1 MRFTF
6 IVLLMVGSA
15 FTAGCSTSAYMDP
28 TSVAREGPTADV
40 PGSIGLPASLF
51 KSDQAVMSNED
62 IEKILSSKVYPPSRG
77 RMAVV
82 RIGGRYPVGR
92 TWWSENVAQLEQQ
105 STDGL
110 VNTFRSS
117 PRLSKVVVLPTMLT
131 PAQTTVPYLREA
143 AARVQADTLLVYR
156 TFTQNYQKQRFFG
169 NDEVHAYCTVEAVL
183 LDTRTGIITD
193 ASVKTHNMLAGRSS
207 KDIEF
212 EETVAR
218 AEQQATGAA
227 LAEAAAEPVRNLN
240 AEPMPPVPT
249 TQAARAGE

>member
-6 IVLLMVGSA
+6 IVLIMVGLA
-15 FTAGCSTSAYMDP
+15 FTAGCSTSGYTDA
-28 TSVAREGPTADV
+28 TSMARDASTTDV
-40 PGSIGLPASLF
+40 PGSLSSLF

-62 IEKILSSKVYPPSRG
+62 IEKVLSSKVYPPSRG

-82 RIGGRYPVGR
+82 PIGGRYPAGR

-156 TFTQNYQKQRFFG
+156 TFTQNYQKERFFG

-183 LDTRTGIITD
+183 LDTRSGIITD
-193 ASVKTHNMLAGRSS
+193 ASVKTHNMLASRSS
-207 KDIEF
+207 KDAEF
-212 EETVAR
+212 QETIAR
-218 AEQQATGAA
+218 AEQEATGAA
-227 LAEAAAEPVRNLN
+227 LSEAATELVRNLN
-240 AEPMPPVPT
+240 AEPMPPAAPT
-249 TQAARAGE
+249 TQAARNAE

>member
-1 MRFTF
+1 MRSIFSAL
-6 IVLLMVGSA
+6 IVLFFGLS
-15 FTAGCSTSAYMDP
+15 AGCVSSEQNKAMSMPPESAE
-28 TSVAREGPTADV
+28 ALDV
-40 PGSIGLPASLF
+40 PGSIGSLF
-51 KSDQAVMSNED
+51 KSDQSVMSNQD
-62 IEKILSSKVYPPSRG
+62 IEKILSSKVYPPNHG

-92 TWWSENVAQLEQQ
+92 TWWSESVAQLEQQ

-110 VNTFRSS
+110 VNTFRAS

-131 PAQTTVPYLREA
+131 PAQATVPYLREA

-183 LDTRTGIITD
+183 LDTRSGIITD
-193 ASVKTHNMLAGRSS
+193 ASVKTHNMLAARSS
-207 KDIEF
+207 KDAEF
-212 EETVAR
+212 QETVAR

-227 LAEAAAEPVRNLN
+227 LAEAAAELVRNLN
-240 AEPMPPVPT
+240 AEPMPPT
-249 TQAARAGE
+249 AATQAAQAQ